1 MVTTQLLGK
10 DYLSAGD
17 KVGNFELLEII
28 GGGGEGAIWSA
39 RNQENDQLVAL
50 KFFNMDTSELNIQ
63 KRMDHLKI
71 LSELSHPNV
80 RRVFK
85 MDGTGGLVYFV
96 MRYYPSGSL
105 SDLIQFDPLPLD
117 QVLKIGAQIT
127 SALEYIHGIDVI
139 HRDLKPSNVLLDHQ
153 MHCYLTDFG
162 IARRISQST
171 LAMHTGQGTPAYSSP
186 EQHTRDYIGHQTDIY
201 SFGIM
206 MYELFTG
213 GLPFQ
218 GMSSLAIRQLER
230 KVDIPD
236 PRGVNPDLPLGLHEV
251 LIKITS
257 ADLDVRPKDIREA
270 FDLILSA
277 FNRSGQPISGLAGSV
292 LSYESILR
300 QVPPKKDDEQSQL
313 KEAQNILRLN
323 LSRWLE
329 AEGRYRI
336 RLTSFFYLSKVFSSQ
351 KNFMLLSKDQISFM
365 AYSAIVHGQNLSF
378 WWGKV
383 NDPAE
388 RLKISERIFE
398 LETGDAVLNMMKLIM
413 LEPYQFTGADV
424 YSQKLIPPLLE
435 QFEQGGAPEI
445 TTKALVL
452 LDTLMPQAEE
462 WQAYALS
469 AETDQKLAQLSL
481 VDEIFAEQAARLVG
495 KLKSRSAVN
504 WILGGTRTDQSENA
518 YQALSIIRETAGSLP
533 ENVGFA
539 ERARTWLNIA
549 AQQLSEN
556 RRGLARL
563 YLFAALGVGLGL
575 AFHVFGSTR
584 VPSWLDAT
592 RILNSIGSM
601 VLFGP
606 LIGIGLFASRWIV
619 QRLKVMNIVPRTIF
633 GVVLGG
639 LLLNLGFNAFH
650 FLFLSSNPEGVL
662 ILLGSLLIALGFGLG
677 DALGMAK
684 WLRMLIG
691 TVAVAA
697 ALYFTFEV
705 GSLQSLSPMLYYEYT
720 QPVRTGVLIIGFSAI
735 VGIIT
740 QLASE
745 DSYSDLLEL

>member
-10 DYLSAGD
+10 DYLAAGD
-17 KVGNFELLEII
+17 KIGKYELLEII

-39 RNQENDQLVAL
+39 WDEEKNQLIAL
-50 KFFNMDTSELNIQ
+50 KFFNMDTSELNVQ
-63 KRMDHLKI
+63 KRMDHLKV
-71 LSELSHPNV
+71 LSELSHDNV
-80 RRVFK
+80 RQVYK

-105 SDLIQFDPLPLD
+105 SDLIQFEPLPFD

-127 SALEYIHGIDVI
+127 SALEYIHNRDVI
-139 HRDLKPSNVLLDHQ
+139 HRDLKPSNVLLDHRL
-153 MHCYLTDFG
+153 HCYLTDFG

-186 EQHTRDYIGHQTDIY
+186 EQHTRDYISHQTDIY

-236 PRGVNPDLPLGLHEV
+236 PRGMNSELPLGLHDV

-257 ADLDVRPKDIREA
+257 ADLDVRPKTIREA

-277 FNRSGQPISGLAGSV
+277 FNRSGQPIAGLDGQV

-313 KEAQNILRLN
+313 KEAQNILRTN

-336 RLTSFFYLSKVFSSQ
+336 RLTSYYYLNQVFSKQ
-351 KNFMLLSKDQISFM
+351 KNFMLLSKDQISYM

-383 NDPAE
+383 DDPAE
-388 RLKISERIFE
+388 RLKVSEKIFE
-398 LETGDAVLNMMKLIM
+398 HETGDPVLNMMKLIM
-413 LEPYQFTGADV
+413 LEPYQFAGIDV

-435 QFEQGGAPEI
+435 QFEQGGAPEV
-445 TTKALVL
+445 TAKALVL
-452 LDTLMPQAEE
+452 LDTLMSPADE

-469 AETDQKLAQLSL
+469 VETDQKLAQLSL
-481 VDEIFAEQAARLVG
+481 TDEIFSREAARLIG

-504 WILGGTRTDQSENA
+504 WILGETKTLQSEYA
-518 YQALSIIRETAGSLP
+518 YQALAIIRETAGNLP
-533 ENVGFA
+533 KNVGVVT
-539 ERARTWLNIA
+539 RARSWLMIA
-549 AQQLSEN
+549 AQQLFAN
-556 RRGLARL
+556 RRNIFRL
-563 YLFAALGVGLGL
+563 FLFSALGVGIGLG
-575 AFHVFGSTR
+575 FHVFGSTR
-584 VPSWLDAT
+584 VPSWMDAT
-592 RILNSIGSM
+592 RILNAIGSM
-601 VLFGP
+601 LLFGP
-606 LIGIGLFASRWIV
+606 LIGLGLFVTRWIV
-619 QRLKVMNIVPRTIF
+619 QRLEILQIVPRTIL
-633 GVVLGG
+633 GVLFGG
-639 LLLNLGFNAFH
+639 LMLNLGFISFH
-650 FLFLSSNPEGVL
+650 FLFLDSNPEGFL
-662 ILLGSLLIALGFGLG
+662 ILGGSLFIALAFGLG
-677 DALGMAK
+677 DALGIAK

-691 TVAVAA
+691 SAAVGA
-697 ALYFTFEV
+697 ALYFTFEL
-705 GSLQSLSPMLYYEYT
+705 GSLHSLSPMLYYEYT

-735 VGIIT
+735 VGIVS
-740 QLASE
+740 QLDAE
-745 DSYSDLLEL
+745 DRHSDLLDL